1 MAQKGNSNLKVIALV
16 VVCVVL
22 IASTVGALA
31 LYIPSQTQV
40 TDKDQ
45 TITSLNQQ
53 IAALQEQI
61 NEVPNTSTYT
71 AQIAAL
77 QAQIAQYNASLA
89 SLGTEYQNLQKI
101 ADLATYGNLYSGNF
115 NQDLNATKTLWSG
128 TLEYAGYVVVE
139 GTSNVTSTYVQVT
152 NVFSSTYTLAS
163 NQTLGT
169 SGILVFAVLPG
180 TLEVKVGNVNV
191 AAQVNA
197 TAVYYY

>member
-31 LYIPSQTQV
+31 LYIPSQTQI

-53 IAALQEQI
+53 IAALQQQI
-61 NEVPNTSTYT
+61 NAVPNTSTYT

-89 SLGTEYQNLQKI
+89 SLSTEYQNLQKI
-101 ADLATYGNLYSGNF
+101 ADLATYGNLYSNNF
-115 NQDLNATKTLWSG
+115 SQDLNTTTTLWSG
-128 TLEYAGYVVVE
+128 TIDYAGYAIIE

-152 NVFSSTYTLAS
+152 NIFSSTYTLAS

-169 SGILVFAVLPG
+169 SGILIFPVLPG
-180 TLEVKVGNVNV
+180 TLEVKVGNVNE